1 MSRKDATFTMRLDAE
16 RKEQWT
22 ELAEESGFDGL
33 SDLVRFTLS
42 QFEQGNLSGSVDTP
56 SNSAVDIS
64 AIPDDLE
71 NRLKRI
77 ESKIDGV
84 DNSVDV
90 VKNEVTSADL
100 GNLTAP
106 ARDAVIS
113 QLPAGESWSDGVP
126 ADVIAQDLGTRIGA
140 VEQTLERSEAELSI
154 IKREKQNGELRYWK
168 ADTQ

>member
-1 MSRKDATFTMRLDAE
+1 MSKDTTFTMRLDGE
-16 RKEQWT
+16 RKAEWT

-33 SDLVRFTLS
+33 SDLIRFTLS
-42 QFEQGNLSGSVDTP
+42 QFEQGNLNGSVDHTD
-56 SNSAVDIS
+56 SGNVDTA

-90 VKNEVTSADL
+90 VKREVTSAGL

-113 QLPAGESWSDGVP
+113 QLPVGENWSDGVP
-126 ADVIAQDLGTRIGA
+126 ADVIAQTLGTRVGA
-140 VEQTLERSEAELSI
+140 VEQTLERAEAELSI
-154 IKREKQNGELRYWK
+154 IKCGEQNGKLRYWK
-168 ADTQ
+168 EDTQ